1 MNAQA
6 DFTADVSGVG
16 APDVLMGAENSPR
29 VLVTVAQTGDAFLCA
44 THESLLAGML
54 RLGRK
59 GIPVGCVNGGCGVC
73 KVRIVSGAVQSLGP
87 VSRAHVSADE
97 EARGYTLACRVAPTE
112 AVQLEVA
119 AKLRKPFGNCVAAP
133 GPCPAPASAE
143 PRH

>member
-1 MNAQA
+1 MCI
-6 DFTADVSGVG
+6 
-16 APDVLMGAENSPR
+16 
-29 VLVTVAQTGDAFLCA
+29 AQTGDTYACA
-44 THESLLAGML
+44 TTESLLAGML

-97 EARGYTLACRVAPTE
+97 EAQGYTLACRVAPTE

-119 AKLRKPFGNCVAAP
+119 ARLRKPFGNCVPAQ
-133 GPCPAPASAE
+133 GPRPVTTTAE
-143 PRH
+143 IRN